1 MMSRRYGKNVS
12 KGAAMYTVSQPV
24 LVLNIKTGEQQ
35 TVKDIRQAARIAG
48 TDAHTIYN
56 YIKDGKAYR
65 KTYCF
70 DYALPESKAVLND
83 W

>member
-1 MMSRRYGKNVS
+1 MN
-12 KGAAMYTVSQPV
+12 TVSQEV
-24 LVLNIKTGEQQ
+24 LVWNIKTGTQQ
-35 TVKDIRQAARIAG
+35 TVKDIKEAAAIAG

-70 DYALPESKAVLND
+70 DYAINPNDKAVVND

>member
-1 MMSRRYGKNVS
+1 MH
-12 KGAAMYTVSQPV
+12 TVSQEV

-35 TVKDIRQAARIAG
+35 TVKDIRQAASIAG

-70 DYALPESKAVLND
+70 DYAINPNEKAVIND